1 MKKHWFCSYLSL
13 TLLILCAGCA
23 TPRIISYDQTSVII
37 AVPEDSDEFPH
48 YYKTEA
54 TKLAKSKI
62 PDAEFVDSRRVQN
75 GKESEIIQA
84 GATQPIKPS
93 ETQKKD
99 GASTESD
106 KVEYYLEYRS
116 KATLSPLSTKP
127 LGPPARPNGTGTEA
141 PKPNEPTT
149 LPPIPLGTTKK
160 TEPRTVPPITNPSPI
175 QNNFPN
181 TAMPR

>member
-1 MKKHWFCSYLSL
+1 MKKHWFCSYFGL
-13 TLLILCAGCA
+13 TLLILATGCA
-23 TPRIISYDQTSVII
+23 SPRIISYDQTSVIV
-37 AVPEDSDEFPH
+37 AVPEDTDEFPH

-62 PDAEFVDSRRVQN
+62 PDAEFVESSRVKD
-75 GKESEIIQA
+75 GKVIQA
-84 GATQPIKPS
+84 GATQPVKPS

-99 GASTESD
+99 GASTDSE

-127 LGPPARPNGTGTEA
+127 LAPPARPNGTGTET

-160 TEPRTVPPITNPSPI
+160 PEPRTVPPITNPSPI